1 MNGGIKLAAL
11 VCIVCY
17 AALRFM
23 VWRVWYKKDHS
34 RPGYFRHMSIIN
46 TVDLFS
52 WLLLI
57 AAFFMM
63 LCTGNWWRT
72 LLMTAVLGLY
82 DYLLR
87 RLFLHLEARR
97 ICAQQPDWSI
107 RSAKRRI
114 LQRIER
120 EKLG

>member
-1 MNGGIKLAAL
+1 MNGGIKLAVL
-11 VCIVCY
+11 ICIVFY
-17 AALRFM
+17 AALRWM
-23 VWRVWYKKDHS
+23 VWRVWYIKDHL

-46 TVDLFS
+46 TADLFS
-52 WLLLI
+52 WILLS

-63 LCTGNWWRT
+63 LSTGNWWRT
-72 LLMTAVLGLY
+72 LLMTAVSAGY
-82 DYLLR
+82 DYFLR

-97 ICAQQPDWSI
+97 ICKHQPDWSI

-120 EKLG
+120 EKSG